1 MKKLIIILFIFL
13 LYSCWWTTSPDENS
27 ELKTG
32 NETREK
38 KVRDVEQWSRDADKW
53 SRNTERSKEN
63 TEKKTKKTDEKYFN
77 IETKAV
83 SDFNQNMTLEK
94 TGKMSWNQS
103 IDVKSQISWRLSTI
117 NVKEWDSVL
126 KGQVLWSVSD
136 SYSKY
141 YLDLEKAR
149 IDYDKQLI
157 NKESQTISLEKK
169 VSDTEIAL
177 NDAKVLFEN
186 AKKSS
191 EEDKLNAELNY
202 KNSDIV
208 DVNSQSYLEVEK
220 AKLDYEN
227 LLKSNNEQTKSYIEK
242 VKKEYNN
249 IILIL
254 WDVIKF
260 SDELLGVTY
269 ENKDKND
276 DFEDYLWANDS
287 AWKIT
292 ANNKLLELISYESQI
307 KEIDINSINEE
318 NIFEKMNEFYEWYE
332 NINSVLL
339 TIEWVLNNSI
349 PSVGSLSESEIDSFI
364 SKVNGFQGSNQNNL
378 SSFTSTKSSIET
390 FLNTY
395 KDKELL
401 SQKNLELLEKK
412 YEDSTQTGLS
422 SYNKAIINIE
432 NTLHSY
438 ELKVTQ
444 AESNYNNALKNKD
457 VTIKS
462 LNNSI
467 LSAKN
472 NLSKTQK
479 EYSKLTITSPING
492 TVSSINLDK
501 NSEITNWTNIFTIVS
516 NNSAQVEILLS
527 EDEIQ
532 KISIWDEVVINY
544 WNKKLIWYIYS
555 QSNVASKNLEFK
567 TIIKLKDPINLIGWV
582 ASVKFNQ
589 TNWILKLPIDLIE
602 IQSDNTWILN
612 TLSDWK
618 LSKIEVKLWKIENN
632 NIEILTV
639 LNNNTQIIVT
649 DMKNYNAL
657 TDTLKANTQNEWNT

>member
-1 MKKLIIILFIFL
+1 MKKLLLLILLFS
-13 LYSCWWTTSPDENS
+13 LYSCGETENS
-27 ELKTG
+27 SENNTEWKNATV
-32 NETREK
+32 EK
-38 KVRDVEQWSRDADKW
+38 RLDAWKKSWSWSKW
-53 SRNTERSKEN
+53 SNKNE
-63 TEKKTKKTDEKYFN
+63 FN
-77 IETKAV
+77 IEIKSTA
-83 SDFNQNMTLEK
+83 DFNQDVLLEK
-94 TGKMSWNQS
+94 SWKIIWNQS
-103 IDVKSQISWRLSTI
+103 IDVKSQISWRLSKI

-126 KGQVLWSVSD
+126 KGQILWSVSD

-191 EEDKLNAELNY
+191 EEDRLNAELNY

-292 ANNKLLELISYESQI
+292 ANNKLLELISYENQI
-307 KEIDINSINEE
+307 KEININSINEE

-332 NINSVLL
+332 NINSVLF

-349 PSVGSLSESEIDSFI
+349 PSVWSLSESEIDSFI
-364 SKVNGFQGSNQNNL
+364 SKVNGFQSSNQNNL

-444 AESNYNNALKNKD
+444 AESNYDNALKNKD

-492 TVSSINLDK
+492 TVSSINLDE
-501 NSEITNWTNIFTIVS
+501 NTEVTNWSNIFSIVS
-516 NNSAQVEILLS
+516 NHKPQVEILLS
-527 EDEIQ
+527 EKELKNI
-532 KISIWDEVVINY
+532 KIWDTVDVIY
-544 WNKKLIWYIYS
+544 WNNTLKWFVYS
-555 QSNVASKNLEFK
+555 QSNVANKNLEFK
-567 TIIKLKDPINLIGWV
+567 TIIELKDSINLIGWV
-582 ASVKFNQ
+582 TTIQFKQSNS
-589 TNWILKLPIDLIE
+589 TLKLPVDLIE
-602 IQSDNTWILN
+602 IQSDNIWSLNIL
-612 TLSDWK
+612 LDWK
-618 LSKIEVKLWKIENN
+618 LSTVNVELWKIENN
-632 NIEILTV
+632 NIQILSK
-639 LNNNTQIIVT
+639 LDENIQIIVT
-649 DMKNYNAL
+649 DMKNYNST
-657 TDTLKANTQNEWNT
+657 TDTLKVNTQNEWNT